1 MGEGHGLAHAEPE
14 LNLAHAAREP
24 ARDISRPAR
33 GARAPQVGTDS
44 AEALLKVSDLSI
56 SFGGVHALRD
66 VSLEIPKGSITA
78 VIGPNGAGKTTLFNC
93 VTGVYKGDNGS
104 VQLAGREL
112 TGLKPHRVAQLG
124 LARTFQN
131 IELFSRMSVLDNVLL
146 GRHRHM
152 KSGPIRSI
160 LFSKKVVEEEV
171 AQRRRVEEIL
181 DFLDLQFAR
190 DRFVGHLA
198 YGVRKKVELA
208 RALALEPE
216 LLLLDEPS
224 AGLNAE
230 EKEDLVHVVRDI
242 RDELGTTIAIVEHDM
257 GLVMG
262 ISDRVVV
269 LDHGVKIADGTPAEV
284 TADPEV
290 IRAYLGDDSTTQSAI
305 GDAVPDAP
313 NTPDAPVSGPA
324 PKRAAP
330 ATEPAEPLLTCHNLE
345 VFYGKYLQVLRG
357 VSIDVAPGQVVAVLG
372 PNGAGKT
379 TLIRTIMGLIDDQPE
394 RGEVRLEG
402 KVVNKWDT
410 GKRVQSGIACVPEG
424 REVFPELNVRENL
437 VMGLWS
443 AKGANLNDSLE
454 HVYKL
459 FPRLKE
465 RDRQQAGTLS
475 GGEQQMLAIG
485 RALMSRPKILLLDEP
500 SLGLA
505 PLVVKDIFETLK
517 GLADDGISLLLV
529 EQNARVALGFADH
542 GYILEGGRVVLS
554 DPANELLDN
563 PDVQEFYLGLKQA
576 DSVKGYR
583 RYKRRRRWG

>member
-1 MGEGHGLAHAEPE
+1 MGEGHGVADAQPE
-14 LNLAHAAREP
+14 LSPAQAAHEP
-24 ARDISRPAR
+24 ARDISTTAR
-33 GARAPQVGTDS
+33 GASALSTAAP
-44 AEALLKVSDLSI
+44 ALLTVSALSI
-56 SFGGVHALRD
+56 SFGGVHALRG

-93 VTGVYKGDNGS
+93 VTGVYQGDTGS
-104 VQLAGREL
+104 IQLVGREL
-112 TGLKPHRVAQLG
+112 TGLKPHQVANLG

-152 KSGPIRSI
+152 KSGPIRSL
-160 LFSKKVVEEEV
+160 LFSKKVVQEEV

-190 DRFVGHLA
+190 DRFVGHLS

-208 RALALEPE
+208 RALALEPD

-224 AGLNAE
+224 AGMNAE
-230 EKEDLVHVVRDI
+230 EKEELVHVVRDI

-269 LDHGVKIADGTPAEV
+269 LDHGEKIADGTPAEV

-305 GDAVPDAP
+305 GDAVSKAP
-313 NTPDAPVSGPA
+313 QTAKASDVAL
-324 PKRAAP
+324 KREAVAAD
-330 ATEPAEPLLTCHNLE
+330 PAEPLLACHNLE

-357 VSIDVAPGQVVAVLG
+357 VSLDVAPGQVVAVLG

-394 RGEVRLEG
+394 RGEVRLNG
-402 KVVNKWDT
+402 NVVNNWDT
-410 GKRVQSGIACVPEG
+410 GKRVQAGIACVPEG
-424 REVFPELNVRENL
+424 REVFAELSVRENL
-437 VMGLWS
+437 IMGLWS
-443 AKGANLNDSLE
+443 AKKANLADSLD
-454 HVYKL
+454 HVYQL

-465 RDRQQAGTLS
+465 RSRQQAGTLS

-517 GLADDGISLLLV
+517 GLADEGISLLLV
-529 EQNARVALGFADH
+529 EQNARVALSFADH

-554 DPANELLDN
+554 DPASELLDN
-563 PDVQEFYLGLKQA
+563 PDVQEFYLGLKHA

-583 RYKRRRRWG
+583 RYKRRRRWA

>member
-1 MGEGHGLAHAEPE
+1 MGESHGVAHAEPE
-14 LNLAHAAREP
+14 LNPANAAREP
-24 ARDISRPAR
+24 ARDISGPAR
-33 GARAPQVGTDS
+33 RAAAVEPAQQ
-44 AEALLKVSDLSI
+44 ALLKVSDLSI
-56 SFGGVHALRD
+56 SFGGVRALRD

-93 VTGVYKGDNGS
+93 VTGVYKGDKGT

-152 KSGPIRSI
+152 TSGPIRSI

-224 AGLNAE
+224 AGMNAE

-242 RDELGTTIAIVEHDM
+242 REELGTTIAIVEHDM

-269 LDHGVKIADGTPAEV
+269 LDQGEKIADGTPAEV

-305 GDAVPDAP
+305 GDAV
-313 NTPDAPVSGPA
+313 TTAPVSGPA
-324 PKRAAP
+324 PKRTAA

-357 VSIDVAPGQVVAVLG
+357 VSLDVAPGQVVAVLG

-424 REVFPELNVRENL
+424 REVFPELSVRENL

-443 AKGANLNDSLE
+443 AKGADLNDSLD

-505 PLVVKDIFETLK
+505 PLVVKDIFDTLK
-517 GLADDGISLLLV
+517 GLADEGISLLLV